1 MRRWLEYQF
10 LKLRRRKL
18 LPLAFIVLIVSV
30 TLAAHIAFA
39 VCLASD
45 ESNDGKLYS
54 QIAVNILEQN
64 VYAIEAQPPY
74 HPTLIRLPGYPLF
87 LAAVYAVF
95 GHGNDTAVRVVQAV
109 FDTATCLLIAL
120 LAWNWTDEKYRKRAA
135 WLAYFLAALCP
146 FTAIYAATLLTETL
160 TTFLFLAIT
169 LAATFAFKT
178 EKNKSKLVWWILS
191 GFLTGLAVLLR
202 PDSGL
207 LALGIGLTIV
217 ITELFK
223 RGSKDKFLVRL
234 IKTIW
239 QGTVFSLAFVLVL
252 VPWAIRNEQLFGV
265 FQPLAPAHAEMPGE
279 FVPYGY
285 LSWLRTWVDDQ
296 RYIEPMIWNLE
307 EKQIKI
313 EDADASAFDSEDE
326 KNRVA
331 SLLYQYNHPPEDT
344 QDDSGEDASDGLSS
358 DDGKDDEDQTDDN
371 NDDADQS
378 QDEEQDLHITPEI
391 DAGFAQIAHDR
402 IERAP
407 FRYYVKLPAKRAFA
421 LWFDT
426 HSKYYPFDGEL
437 FPLKDLDEDENQH
450 IWLPIFAIL
459 MWIYT
464 LSAIAGAFVLW
475 RGRKIRWLIL
485 VALLIF
491 PRILFFASLENP
503 EPRYVVELFAFTAV
517 LGGIALSRIKFRWR
531 RGLFSIRFF
540 CGGD

>member
-1 MRRWLEYQF
+1 MRRWLKYQL
-10 LKLRRRKL
+10 LKLRRRNW
-18 LPLAFIVLIVSV
+18 LPPVFIVLIISA

-54 QIAVNILEQN
+54 QIAVNVLEQKI
-64 VYAIEAQPPY
+64 YAIEAQPPY

-109 FDTATCLLIAL
+109 FDTLTCLLVAFL
-120 LAWNWTDEKYRKRAA
+120 TWSWTGEKYRKRAA
-135 WLAYFLAALCP
+135 RFAFFLAALCP

-160 TTFLFLAIT
+160 TTFLFAAIT

-178 EKNKSKLVWWILS
+178 KTNKSKLVWWILA

-207 LALGIGLTIV
+207 LALGVGLTLV
-217 ITELFK
+217 FTELFK
-223 RGSKDKFLVRL
+223 RDSEDKFISRLV
-234 IKTIW
+234 KTVW
-239 QGTVFSLAFVLVL
+239 QGAVFSLAFVLVL
-252 VPWAIRNEQLFGV
+252 VPWTIRNERLFGV

-285 LSWLRTWVDDQ
+285 LAWLRTWVDDQ

-313 EDADASAFDSEDE
+313 EDAGNAAFDSEDE

-331 SLLYQYNHPPEDT
+331 ALLNQYNNPPDDV
-344 QDDSGEDASDGLSS
+344 QDDAGEEAADGLSGDDDQTEDDS
-358 DDGKDDEDQTDDN
+358 DDAGQSSDDEQN
-371 NDDADQS
+371 VQM
-378 QDEEQDLHITPEI
+378 TPEI
-391 DAGFAQIAHDR
+391 DAGFAQIAQER
-402 IERAP
+402 IARAP
-407 FRYYVKLPAKRAFA
+407 FRYYVKLPVKRAAA

-426 HSKYYPFDGEL
+426 HSKYYSFDGEL
-437 FPLKDLDEDENQH
+437 FPLNDLDEDENQH
-450 IWLPIFAIL
+450 IWLPIFDAVTWL
-459 MWIYT
+459 YT
-464 LSAIAGAFVLW
+464 VLAVAGAFVLW
-475 RGRKIRWLIL
+475 SGRKTRWLIL
-485 VALLIF
+485 VVLLIF
-491 PRILFFASLENP
+491 PRIVFFASLENP

-517 LGGIALSRIKFRWR
+517 LGGIALARIKFKWR

-540 CGGD
+540 CGRD